1 MVKWVRPIGVQGS
14 AVGAGLPSGFQYV
27 LRPPAMPVA
36 WPLVAYRGSCWSPS
50 PVSILTAGSQPRS
63 TPVLWV
69 RPHPPKLL
77 IVLVLAPPELW
88 RPVTFHRLFLLGLL
102 LSLFFISLTLG
113 SHPKKFSLLH
123 LLSLRNWKGFFFSP
137 PWIPDALIFAKTQK
151 PRSAM
156 CQQAPGEVVW
166 MNSEMTLNL
175 CSTLR
180 WQVLSFPTTPRHTCF
195 LLDQEIFYC
204 FFSFSLSQPPFFMDT
219 SYLSLFYHFSSG
231 KLIRELKSQE
241 RKWPWEGS

>member
-1 MVKWVRPIGVQGS
+1 MVKRVRPIGVQGS

-50 PVSILTAGSQPRS
+50 PVSILIAGSQPRS

-88 RPVTFHRLFLLGLL
+88 RPVTFHRLLLLGLL

-123 LLSLRNWKGFFFSP
+123 LLSLRNWKGFFFHPSEFLMLSSLPKPKSP
-137 PWIPDALIFAKTQK
+137 DLPCANKRRERLFGWIQ
-151 PRSAM
+151 
-156 CQQAPGEVVW
+156 
-166 MNSEMTLNL
+166 
-175 CSTLR
+175 
-180 WQVLSFPTTPRHTCF
+180 
-195 LLDQEIFYC
+195 
-204 FFSFSLSQPPFFMDT
+204 
-219 SYLSLFYHFSSG
+219 
-231 KLIRELKSQE
+231 
-241 RKWPWEGS
+241 KWPWTFAQHSDDRFSPSPPHPNTHASCWIRKYFIAFFPFHFLNHPSSWTLHTYPFSITSLLEN